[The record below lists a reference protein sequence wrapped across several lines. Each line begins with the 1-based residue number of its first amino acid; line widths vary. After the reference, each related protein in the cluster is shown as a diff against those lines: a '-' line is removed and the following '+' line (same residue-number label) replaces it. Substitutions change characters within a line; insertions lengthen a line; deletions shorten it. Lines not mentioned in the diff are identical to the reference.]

1 MELTEKTVE
10 QNVLFEGVIIRV
22 RKDQAELPNGHIA
35 GREVVEHPGGVAVLA
50 LHEDQTVSL
59 VRQFR
64 YPFQAVVAELPAPS

>member
-59 VRQFR
+59 VR
-64 YPFQAVVAELPAPS
+64 